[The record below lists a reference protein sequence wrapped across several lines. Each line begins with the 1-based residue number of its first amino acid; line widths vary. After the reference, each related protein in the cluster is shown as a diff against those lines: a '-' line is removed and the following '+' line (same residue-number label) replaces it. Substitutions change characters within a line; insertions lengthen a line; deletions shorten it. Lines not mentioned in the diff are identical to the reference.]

1 VGIVEKMLIEGIPL
15 WVAQTNCWIVAP
27 QGPGGEAVLID
38 APPEPR
44 AIVERLKEHD
54 LKLVAIFNTH
64 GHLDHIGGV
73 GSLVH
78 GTENGHQ
85 IDVRINRHD
94 RGMLEDPIAYGRQLA
109 AYLEDC
115 DMRPPEIIGEMDD
128 GDQIKGAGMTFTCLH
143 TPGHTPGSVCMTL
156 DVDGEAPVLFS
167 GDQLFAG
174 SIGRTDLPGGSYEQL
189 MQSMLSKVMPLTDE
203 TQVLPGHGPITTV
216 GRERATNPFLM
227 ELRQERRRFE

>member
-1 VGIVEKMLIEGIPL
+1 M
-15 WVAQTNCWIVAP
+15 AQTNCWIVAP

-38 APPEPR
+38 APPDP
-44 AIVERLKEHD
+44 ASIVARLNEHG

-78 GTENGHQ
+78 GTEGGHE

-94 RGMLEDPIAYGRQLA
+94 REMLTDPSKYGGQLA
-109 AYLEDC
+109 AYLEGC
-115 DMRPPEIIGEMDD
+115 DMRPPEVIGEMDD

-143 TPGHTPGSVCMTL
+143 TPGHTPGSVVMTL
-156 DVDGEAPVLFS
+156 DIEGEAPVLFS

-189 MQSMLSKVMPLTDE
+189 MQSMLSKVMPLSDDTH
-203 TQVLPGHGPITTV
+203 VLPGHGPVTTV
-216 GRERATNPFLM
+216 GRERATNPFLI
-227 ELRQERRRFE
+227 ELRHDRRRFE